1 MNLIDLFTDDKP
13 LQTKRIFASGE
24 GVTAIQLMA
33 DAILQE
39 HITKVP
45 AFLVCVTGEVI
56 FENELGIKE
65 KLLPGDY
72 INITPEVKHW
82 INAHRD
88 SLLLLIK

>member
-1 MNLIDLFTDDKP
+1 MNLINLFTDDKP
-13 LQTKRIFASGE
+13 LQTKRVFDSNE
-24 GVTAIQLMA
+24 GVTSIQLLA
-33 DAILQE
+33 DAQLKE

-56 FENELGIKE
+56 FENEMGIKE

-72 INITPEVKHW
+72 INITSEVKHW